1 MHQRFEPFGQD
12 SQNRELFVL
21 DDFRLYRRT
30 SPPPPAPP
38 SKAKSKAK
46 SRKSK
51 STRASKRR
59 KQSSPE
65 PEHPLEDEDATELQI
80 AEEPEDDGLGGM
92 KWECV
97 CVTLED
103 YQDYMASIRKSKN
116 ADEKNLYSRLQ
127 EEILP
132 ELARVAEEQVKREAK
147 KMKELEVLQK
157 LATAKRSSRISAK
170 LEKQREIDEAEEVQ
184 RRREAELAMAKA
196 EQDKQRHMED
206 AHESRRQTREQ
217 RIREREAAK
226 ILQEE
231 TLRKLEEEEEKIAA
245 DEARGSERHLKARMK
260 KAQQELKKL
269 KEKEFWIF
277 DCEKC
282 SMHGECL
289 VCAPEGGCT
298 KPARLM
304 QSRMMVL
311 TNFNAS
317 GASSGS
323 TANAIIFPR
332 KKPKE
337 KSSSLSAHLANAK
350 SKLPTG
356 QSFLL

>member
-1 MHQRFEPFGQD
+1 M
-12 SQNRELFVL
+12 FVL

-30 SPPPPAPP
+30 APPPPAPP

-51 STRASKRR
+51 SIRASKRR
-59 KQSSPE
+59 KQSEPE
-65 PEHPLEDEDATELQI
+65 PDQVPEHEDDTEIQT
-80 AEEPEDDGLGGM
+80 AEEVEDDGLGGM
-92 KWECV
+92 KWECI

-103 YQDYMASIRKSKN
+103 YQEYMASIRRSKN
-116 ADEKNLYSRLQ
+116 PDEKDLYSRIEAQ
-127 EEILP
+127 ILP
-132 ELARVAEEQVKREAK
+132 ELARVAEEQAKREAR

-170 LEKQREIDEAEEVQ
+170 LEKQKEIDEAEDAKRTRQV
-184 RRREAELAMAKA
+184 ELVMAKA
-196 EQDKQRHMED
+196 EQNKQR
-206 AHESRRQTREQ
+206 RRQTREQ

-289 VCAPEGGCT
+289 VCLSENRCT
-298 KPARLM
+298 C
-304 QSRMMVL
+304 
-311 TNFNAS
+311 
-317 GASSGS
+317 
-323 TANAIIFPR
+323 
-332 KKPKE
+332 
-337 KSSSLSAHLANAK
+337 
-350 SKLPTG
+350 
-356 QSFLL
+356 